1 MVDSQAPT
9 TVVSVEILGSWDNFS
24 KPYQLKRDRRTG
36 PGQWRGCHTFEN
48 ITCDGDTLNASTS
61 RDGGL
66 KMGGTYW
73 YYVSLHSPHQ
83 SSHCSSSL
91 AVQYLLDGAIE
102 YHDPAEPSTSMCPL
116 LPGQVVNV
124 LDVPVQENVL
134 FGPSRNLSSSSLDS
148 VVFTLDPQDKY
159 LPSSVR
165 RASIITSAV
174 HARKARLLATTRPM
188 VRAQRNGLIEAEA
201 VPQTLRSTQSA
212 RNLDKQRS
220 LLSVFHRMR
229 QTRSAG
235 SNAKPDLAWPRK
247 IFSRASKSPKHEA
260 PDPAP
265 ETAKQPDHALSLS
278 PTRIPDGPQ
287 LPNRPP
293 STAVTMYR
301 APTALM
307 VDVAR
312 SDNSVHPLQRFS
324 SSDHSQSSPPNKGEQ
339 WIEDVDA
346 ASSPRSSQLSSLSSY
361 YTPLEQLRDTF
372 SYFVS
377 TVADRGNALA
387 LSDHLDRLN
396 LAPDVA
402 KILSNPTK
410 MPLDE
415 HTTVLNAIPPTD
427 LLGSSEL
434 DSHSPKYGYA
444 DSLASYA
451 ASANFSPCLASN
463 TNHSGLT
470 SPCHLSELE
479 TPVMSEF
486 GDELPPTLR
495 GLDSLARL
503 GSSTSSD
510 LVLPLAGPPSKAGP
524 PILPRPQE
532 DDLQTSHANLGDLK
546 GYTLPDHD
554 HACIP
559 TIRKLPSVAFEK
571 ANVASPFTRPE
582 SKQGLV
588 HSWNDGS
595 EHHMTAL
602 GELVDDL
609 GYLGKV
615 II

>member
-1 MVDSQAPT
+1 
-9 TVVSVEILGSWDNFS
+9 
-24 KPYQLKRDRRTG
+24 
-36 PGQWRGCHTFEN
+36 
-48 ITCDGDTLNASTS
+48 
-61 RDGGL
+61 
-66 KMGGTYW
+66 MGGTYW
-73 YYVSLHSPHQ
+73 YYVRLHSAHQ

-102 YHDPAEPSTSMCPL
+102 YHDPAEPSTNMCPL
-116 LPGQVVNV
+116 LPGQIVNV

-165 RASIITSAV
+165 RASITSAV

-188 VRAQRNGLIEAEA
+188 VRAQRNDLIEVEA
-201 VPQTLRSTQSA
+201 VPQTWSTRSA

-247 IFSRASKSPKHEA
+247 IFSRAGKPPQQEA

-265 ETAKQPDHALSLS
+265 ETAKQPDRALSLS

-312 SDNSVHPLQRFS
+312 LDNNLNPLQRFS

-346 ASSPRSSQLSSLSSY
+346 MSSPRSSQVSCLSSY

-372 SYFVS
+372 SYFAS
-377 TVADRGNALA
+377 TVADKGNAMA
-387 LSDHLDRLN
+387 LCNHLDRLN

-402 KILSNPTK
+402 KTLPDPTR

-415 HTTVLNAIPPTD
+415 HTTVLNPIPTTD
-427 LLGSSEL
+427 LLASFEL
-434 DSHSPKYGYA
+434 DSHSPKYGYT

-463 TNHSGLT
+463 TNYSGLT

-479 TPVMSEF
+479 TPVTSEF

-495 GLDSLARL
+495 GPDSLARM
-503 GSSTSSD
+503 GRGTSSD
-510 LVLPLAGPPSKAGP
+510 LDLPSKAGP
-524 PILPRPQE
+524 PNLPRPQGG
-532 DDLQTSHANLGDLK
+532 DLQTSHATLGDVK

-554 HACIP
+554 HASVP

-571 ANVASPFTRPE
+571 ADLASPFIRPE
-582 SKQGLV
+582 SKQDLV
-588 HSWNDGS
+588 RSWNDGS

>member
-9 TVVSVEILGSWDNFS
+9 TVFSVEILGSWDNFS

-48 ITCDGDTLNASTS
+48 ITCDGDTLNASTR

-73 YYVSLHSPHQ
+73 YYVRLHSAHQ
-83 SSHCSSSL
+83 SSSCSSSL

-102 YHDPAEPSTSMCPL
+102 YHDPAEPSTNLCPL
-116 LPGQVVNV
+116 LPGQIVNV

-134 FGPSRNLSSSSLDS
+134 FGPTRKLSSCSLDS

-165 RASIITSAV
+165 RASITAAV

-188 VRAQRNGLIEAEA
+188 VRAQHNGLIEAEV
-201 VPQTLRSTQSA
+201 VPQTSRSTRSA
-212 RNLDKQRS
+212 QNLEKQRS

-247 IFSRASKSPKHEA
+247 IFSRAGKSPNQEA

-265 ETAKQPDHALSLS
+265 ETAKQPDRALRLS
-278 PTRIPDGPQ
+278 PMRIPDGSQ

-301 APTALM
+301 APTAFM

-312 SDNSVHPLQRFS
+312 LDNDVHPLQRFS
-324 SSDHSQSSPPNKGEQ
+324 SGGHSPSSPPNKGEQ

-346 ASSPRSSQLSSLSSY
+346 TSSPRTSQISSLSGH

-372 SYFVS
+372 SYFAA
-377 TVADRGNALA
+377 TVADRANAMA

-402 KILSNPTK
+402 KTLPDPTR

-415 HTTVLNAIPPTD
+415 QTAFLNANPPTD
-427 LLGSSEL
+427 LLAPFEL

-444 DSLASYA
+444 ESLASYA

-463 TNHSGLT
+463 TNYSGLT

-486 GDELPPTLR
+486 GDELPPALR
-495 GLDSLARL
+495 GPDSLARM
-503 GSSTSSD
+503 GRSTSSD
-510 LVLPLAGPPSKAGP
+510 LDLPLARPPSKVGP
-524 PILPRPQE
+524 PNLTRPQGG
-532 DDLQTSHANLGDLK
+532 DLQTAHNTLGDLK

-554 HACIP
+554 YASVP
-559 TIRKLPSVAFEK
+559 TIRKLPSEK
-571 ANVASPFTRPE
+571 AKFASPFTRPE
-582 SKQGLV
+582 SKNDLV
-588 HSWNDGS
+588 NCWNDGS